1 MSAAQLAKTT
11 NAKVE
16 ELDGLVEELDG
27 LVVGG
32 GFAGVYQLHQLRK
45 DSECRWREDDRLK
58 AIPIHASSTG
68 IAQESRISRT
78 DTRSTRD
85 THQVEG
91 IQWLTWSCP
100 RRWCSWI

>member
-16 ELDGLVEELDG
+16 ELDV

-45 DSECRWREDDRLK
+45 DSECRWRQDGRLK

-78 DTRSTRD
+78 DTRSTPD

-91 IQWLTWSCP
+91 IQWLTW
-100 RRWCSWI
+100 